1 MQQRFAL
8 PQDWKA
14 RRGAAVS
21 GSDYPEKE
29 VDQTGTH
36 QPDGCTHGA
45 EVDIGEVVQKILVAR
60 TVPGH
65 QEIHT
70 GVYRVPESCTNEKD

>member
-1 MQQRFAL
+1 MQERFAL

-36 QPDGCTHGA
+36 RPDGCTHGA
-45 EVDIGEVVQKILVAR
+45 EEDVGEVVQTILVAR
-60 TVPGH
+60 TAPGR

-70 GVYRVPESCTNEKD
+70 RVCRVPESCTNEKE

>member
-1 MQQRFAL
+1 MQERFAL

-29 VDQTGTH
+29 VDQTGTSR
-36 QPDGCTHGA
+36 PNGWTHG
-45 EVDIGEVVQKILVAR
+45 EEEDVGEVVQTILVAR
-60 TVPGH
+60 TAPGR

-70 GVYRVPESCTNEKD
+70 GGCRVPESCTNENE